1 MAAAI
6 VNITDVLDAPKLKPF
21 QKLVIAL
28 CTLVVFV
35 EGINAQSAGFIAP
48 DLREAWKLSPSELG
62 LFFSSG
68 LIGLMFGGIFVAPLA
83 DRVGRRPILLSCVA
97 LFGVCSIASAASTG
111 IVMLDILRF
120 LTGLGIGGA
129 MPNAI
134 AMTAE
139 YSPARKRSAMVAV
152 MMTGFILG
160 SVFAGTV
167 AAPLVP
173 LWGWQSLFVIGGILP
188 LLLLPL
194 LLARLPESIRFLSL
208 REDARPAVATLIR
221 RIDPSMDVDAS
232 TRIVIEEHSGSGV
245 SVLALFRD
253 GRARATV
260 LLWIIFFMSLLDLYL
275 FASWLTTHVREA
287 GLSVTTAIL
296 VNTMFQV
303 GGIFGAVFGWMLDK
317 AGPSRTIF
325 TAYLIAAL
333 AIACISLAQAN
344 LAMLTLAVFA
354 AGFGIIGG
362 QNGANALAALS
373 YPTHIRS
380 TGVGWAIGIGRVGS
394 IIGPGL
400 AGILVQMG
408 MTTGNI
414 FYMAVVPALV
424 ASLAGAALGGLKR
437 APALKQGVA

>member
-1 MAAAI
+1 MAASL
-6 VNITDVLDAPKLKPF
+6 VNITDVLDEPKLRPF

-28 CTLVVFV
+28 CTLIVFV
-35 EGINAQSAGFIAP
+35 EGMNAQAAGYIGP
-48 DLREAWKLSPSELG
+48 ELREAWKLSPSELA
-62 LFFSSG
+62 LFFSSA
-68 LIGLMFGGIFVAPLA
+68 LIGLMLGGIFVAPLA
-83 DRVGRRPILLSCVA
+83 DRIGRRPILLGCVA
-97 LFGVCSIASAASTG
+97 LFGLASIASAASTD
-111 IVMLDILRF
+111 IVTLDFLRF

-139 YSPARKRSAMVAV
+139 YSPQRRRSAMVAV

-160 SVFAGTV
+160 SIFAGLV

-173 LWGWQSLFVIGGILP
+173 IWGWQSLFVIGGIVP
-188 LLLLPL
+188 LLYLPVL
-194 LLARLPESIRFLSL
+194 FATLPESIRFLSL
-208 REDARPAVATLIR
+208 REAARPDVAKLIK
-221 RIDPSMDVDAS
+221 RIDPALDVDAN
-232 TRIVIEEHSGSGV
+232 TRIVFEEHSSAGI

-287 GLSVTTAIL
+287 GLPVATAIL
-296 VNTMFQV
+296 VTTMFQV
-303 GGIFGAVFGWMLDK
+303 GGMFGAVFGWMLDK
-317 AGPSRTIF
+317 AGAARTIF
-325 TAYLIAAL
+325 TAYVIAAL
-333 AIACISLAQAN
+333 AIAFISFAETN
-344 LAMLTLAVFA
+344 LVMLTMAVFA

-362 QNGANALAALS
+362 QNGANAVAAMS
-373 YPTHIRS
+373 YPTQIRS

-414 FYMAVVPALV
+414 FFLAIIPAL
-424 ASLAGAALGGLKR
+424 AAALAGAGLGGFKR
-437 APALKQGVA
+437 PALKERVA